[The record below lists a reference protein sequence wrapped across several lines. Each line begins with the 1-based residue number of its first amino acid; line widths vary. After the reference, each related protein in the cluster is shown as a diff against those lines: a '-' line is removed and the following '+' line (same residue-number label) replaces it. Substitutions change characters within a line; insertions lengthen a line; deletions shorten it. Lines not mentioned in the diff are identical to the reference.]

1 MTFLVQMLL
10 HTPVYVYVLLAWLV
24 WRGLL
29 SLRLRTVALWRLFIV
44 PGVFAA
50 TGLLL
55 IWRANVGFPGVV
67 AWLVSA
73 VAFMPLGFVTGPRI
87 LRIDPSRHVTRA
99 GSIVPLMRNLIIFG
113 CQYAIAVALF
123 LHPGEFRFEI
133 TARAVS
139 GVSIGYFAGWTI
151 MVLRRYRELV
161 RRSVKNA
168 VPDDAAKEI
177 AP

>member
-44 PGVFAA
+44 PSVFAA
-50 TGLLL
+50 TGLSI

-73 VAFMPLGFVTGPRI
+73 VAFLPLGFVTGPHI

-113 CQYAIAVALF
+113 CQY
-123 LHPGEFRFEI
+123 
-133 TARAVS
+133 
-139 GVSIGYFAGWTI
+139 GY
-151 MVLRRYRELV
+151 R
-161 RRSVKNA
+161 RRSLSASRRVSLRDNRSRGVRCLDWILRGLDNNGLEA
-168 VPDDAAKEI
+168 LPRVGEAICQERGSGRCS
-177 AP
+177 